1 MSYIKELN
9 AFKDYLSSRVQP
21 GTASVYV
28 YALGKW
34 FDSLDGTP
42 LSQKAAQDYV
52 DLLAKS
58 GKSPSTVALRAHAIM
73 RFFKWKGEAIR
84 LDCPTIRI
92 GEPKYLVMRKFEKVL
107 SKCTTLLEKVVVVV
121 LFDTAV
127 RISELLNLELS
138 DIDREQMTIS
148 VVRKGGRR
156 QEVNISEKALAVLDE
171 WIEERNSESKR
182 VFMDLDYWTI
192 WDIIKR
198 LGRRAG
204 VKLSPHVFRH
214 TRAIQMIMNGADLHT
229 VQGHLGHTNIATTI
243 NIYGRFRAAELKER
257 IPSW

>member
-1 MSYIKELN
+1 MNYTKELN
-9 AFKDYLSSRVQP
+9 AFKDYLDNRVQP
-21 GTASVYV
+21 GTASVYI
-28 YALGKW
+28 YALRRW
-34 FDSLDGTP
+34 IDSLNGIP
-42 LSQKAAQDYV
+42 LSSKAAQHYIDS
-52 DLLAKS
+52 LARS
-58 GKSPSTVALRAHAIM
+58 GKSPSTVTLRAHAIM
-73 RFFKWKGEAIR
+73 RFFKWRGEIIH

-92 GEPKYLVMRKFEKVL
+92 GEPKYLTMKEFEKVL
-107 SKCTTLLEKVVVVV
+107 SKCTTLLEKVVVTV

-138 DIDREQMTIS
+138 DIDKEQMTIS

-156 QEVNISEKALAVLDE
+156 QEVNISEKAFTVLDR

-192 WDIIKR
+192 WDMVRR
-198 LGRRAG
+198 LGKRAK
-204 VKLSPHVFRH
+204 VKLTPHTLRH
-214 TRAIQMIMNGADLHT
+214 TRAIQMLMSGADMHT
-229 VQGHLGHTNIATTI
+229 VQNHLGHTNIATTI